1 MWNTASQQVLRDM
14 LDGVDPVQ
22 AVATLAVLYAAY
34 KLLHLVVTSP
44 VIPSVWVPL
53 EPAESAASYP
63 TGPSCGGMEIKNP
76 ERPGFIQCFDPCTL
90 QHIGEMKAMNAADVE
105 DVVRRARVAQ
115 EAWALTS
122 FAERKRVLDCLQK
135 YIVDHQD
142 DIAMVA
148 SRDSGKPPVDSL
160 LAEVMI
166 TCEKI
171 RCVCSNGEA
180 WLAREGRPTGPLV
193 FYKKAYVEYM
203 PLGVIGVIA
212 PWNYPFHNVYN
223 HIISGIFAGNA
234 VVSKVSE
241 YTCWS
246 SRYFTAIMSE
256 VLKECG
262 HNPDLCLT
270 VTGFGD
276 AGAALVASPN
286 VDKIIFT
293 GSPEVGRK
301 VMEGCC
307 KTLKPVVLELG
318 GKDPFIVCEDA
329 DIERVMPFV
338 MKGSFFNVGQ
348 NCIGVER
355 VYVYEKVYDR
365 FVKRATEL
373 AGQLRQGPVLGKDV
387 VDCGAMV
394 MPAQLDIVQA
404 LVDEAVSKG
413 AKVTTGGKRN
423 PDHPNGLFYL
433 PTVLSGVTMEMK
445 IAQEEVFGP
454 VMTIIKVPGNSD
466 EACVRMVNSSKYGL
480 ASSVFSG
487 NSERA
492 VRLGEAIK
500 CGMTNV
506 NDFGVNYLSLPFG
519 GVKDSGYGRFAGPE
533 GLRACCLLKSV
544 TVDRFPKIMGTVVPA
559 PLQYPVAKSS
569 TRFAASMTRMFYCTS
584 LMDKLFAVIE
594 LIKASIGS

>member
-1 MWNTASQQVLRDM
+1 M
-14 LDGVDPVQ
+14 LATVDPITLL
-22 AVATLAVLYAAY
+22 ATLAVGYAAV
-34 KLLHLVVTSP
+34 KLLGLAMSP
-44 VIPSVWVPL
+44 YIPTIWVPL
-53 EPAESAASYP
+53 KPVECARGSRV
-63 TGPSCGGMEIKNP
+63 GPSFEGMEIKDP
-76 ERPGFIQCFDPCTL
+76 ARPGFIQCFDPCTL
-90 QHIGEMKAMNAADVE
+90 QHLGEMKAMTPADVE
-105 DVVRRARVAQ
+105 ETVARARVAQ
-115 EAWALTS
+115 KEWAKTS
-122 FAERKRVLDCLQK
+122 FAERRRVLSCLQRF
-135 YIVDHQD
+135 ILDNQE
-142 DIAMVA
+142 DIARVA
-148 SRDSGKPPVDSL
+148 SRDSGKSMTDAL

-171 RCVCSNGEA
+171 RAVSSHGEK
-180 WLAREGRPTGPLV
+180 WLGREVRPSGPLV

-203 PLGVIGVIA
+203 PLGVLGVIA

-223 HIISGIFAGNA
+223 HIVSGIFAGNA

-256 VLKECG
+256 VLKACG

-293 GSPEVGRK
+293 GSPQVGQK

-318 GKDPFIVCEDA
+318 GKDPFVVCDDA
-329 DIERVMPFV
+329 DVESVMPFI
-338 MKGSFFNVGQ
+338 MKGSFFNAGQ

-355 VYVYEKVYDR
+355 VFVYEKVYDT
-365 FVKRATEL
+365 FVARVTEL
-373 AGQLRQGPVLGKDV
+373 ASNLRQGPVLGGET

-404 LVDEAVSKG
+404 LVDDAVSRG
-413 AKVTTGGKRN
+413 AKVTTGGSRN
-423 PDHPNGLFYL
+423 MQYPNGLFYR
-433 PTVLSGVTMEMK
+433 PTVLAGVTCDMK

-466 EACVRMVNSSKYGL
+466 ERCIEMVNTCKYGL

-487 NSERA
+487 KTSRA
-492 VRLGEAIK
+492 VKIGEGIQ
-500 CGMTNV
+500 CGMTNI
-506 NDFGVNYLSLPFG
+506 NDFGVNYLVQSLPFG

-544 TVDRFPKIMGTVVPA
+544 TVDRFPSIMSTVVPL
-559 PLQYPVAKSS
+559 PLRFPVANSGEK
-569 TRFAASMTRMFYCTS
+569 FAASMTRMFYCDAA
-584 LMDKLFAVIE
+584 LDKLGA
-594 LIKASIGS
+594 LIDLVVAAIYPNRKS